1 MSDPHV
7 EEGGETEKKGMVV
20 CRNGGAALE
29 NVGQETSGLQSPDP
43 SSACALPVG
52 SVSLFLA
59 PINPLGD

>member
-1 MSDPHV
+1 
-7 EEGGETEKKGMVV
+7 MVV

-29 NVGQETSGLQSPDP
+29 NVGWETSGLQSPDP

>member
-1 MSDPHV
+1 MSRK
-7 EEGGETEKKGMVV
+7 EEKQREERRGSMQKWWSSPGE
-20 CRNGGAALE
+20 C
-29 NVGQETSGLQSPDP
+29 GQETSGLQSPDA